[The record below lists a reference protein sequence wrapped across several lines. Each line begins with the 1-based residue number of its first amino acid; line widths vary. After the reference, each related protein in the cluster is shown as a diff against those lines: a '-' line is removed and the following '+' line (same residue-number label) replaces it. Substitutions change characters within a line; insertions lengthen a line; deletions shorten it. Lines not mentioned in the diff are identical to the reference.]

1 MRIPLGLTSLS
12 WVTLWSSTS
21 HWDIKGSRQIS
32 FPDEREEGL
41 PQVDPF
47 YSFPLCTR
55 AWGLGLQ
62 SPFVTMK
69 QQAWRWNTTCKRRQG
84 IKIRKSYW
92 PAMMGR
98 QGHVPISGPMLGTG
112 RIRVRKTETLF
123 SWILT
128 SQEDLSVVQY
138 WTIRDA
144 EMLSTKHWSVQLLP
158 ICEMFNTSQRL
169 GPWLGLTQGLET
181 QPRSWGFL

>member
-112 RIRVRKTETLF
+112 RIRVRKTETIFLNSYF
-123 SWILT
+123 SGGFERGPILNHQRCWNAEHKALKRATT
-128 SQEDLSVVQY
+128 SYMWDV
-138 WTIRDA
+138 
-144 EMLSTKHWSVQLLP
+144 
-158 ICEMFNTSQRL
+158 
-169 GPWLGLTQGLET
+169 
-181 QPRSWGFL
+181 